1 MIDDNQHCPC
11 CKARRDT
18 GSKVSNFKCV
28 DCVAHEAIRL
38 RTNGTL
44 QRGYLKQVCCLE
56 GAPSMDEIVKRI
68 SEIGGGNG
76 GKA

>member
-1 MIDDNQHCPC
+1 MDENQPCPC

-38 RTNGTL
+38 RTNGKL
-44 QRGYLKQVCCLE
+44 QMAYLDQISCLD
-56 GAPSMDEIVKRI
+56 GAPNKEEIITRI
-68 SEIGGGNG
+68 KQIGGGNG